1 MRHPLRHLS
10 LRLRLGLAGALAVVL
25 ALGLAALGLSLLFGT
40 HVERRAQAELSIQL
54 DQVLAGLARKDGVL
68 TLVREPADPRFGQPY
83 GGLYWQIVDGDR
95 ILRSRSLWD
104 YRLPQVDDLGDG
116 LSHSHRLPGPDGGPL
131 LVVERQVT
139 LPPSLGGDRIQASV
153 AVEAGSLAAARQD
166 FLADMLPYLALLA
179 LVLIVAGGA
188 QVMVGL
194 RPLHDLGARVTAL
207 RQGTARRM
215 GQDWP
220 QEVRPLATEIDAL
233 ISAREEDIDRA
244 RARAGDLA
252 HGMKTPLQAL
262 MGEAGRLRR
271 AGEAQSAAGIET
283 IARALQRHVDRELA
297 RTRAAARAR
306 DARADVAQVVRGV
319 TAVLRR
325 TPEGSGLDWQNST
338 TPGLIAAMEESDLAE
353 AFGALAENAAR
364 HASARVQIAAA
375 IAEDGLIHLS
385 LTDDGPGIAEGQLSA
400 LIARGA
406 RLDQGGSGLGL
417 AIASDL
423 AEASGGGLHLE
434 NTGAG
439 LRAALRLPPAPPGH
453 PDDPPPA

>member
-10 LRLRLGLAGALAVVL
+10 LRLRLVLAGALAVLL

-40 HVERRAQAELSIQL
+40 HVERRAQAELSMQL
-54 DQVLAGLARKDGVL
+54 DQVLAGLARKDGAL
-68 TLVREPADPRFGQPY
+68 TLAREPADPRFGQPY

-95 ILRSRSLWD
+95 VLRSRSLWD
-104 YRLPQVDDLGDG
+104 YRLPQMDDLGDG
-116 LSHSHRLPGPDGGPL
+116 LTHSHHLPGPDGAPL
-131 LVVERQVT
+131 LVVERQVQ
-139 LPPSLGGDRIQASV
+139 LPQSLGGDRIQASV
-153 AVEAGSLAAARQD
+153 AVEAGSLEAARQD

-179 LVLIVAGGA
+179 LVLIAAGGA

-194 RPLHDLGARVTAL
+194 KPLRELGVRVTAL

-215 GQDWP
+215 GEDWP
-220 QEVRPLATEIDAL
+220 KEVRPLATEIDAL
-233 ISAREEDIDRA
+233 ITAREADIDRA

-283 IARALQRHVDRELA
+283 IARVLQRHVDRELA

-306 DARADVAQVVRGV
+306 DARADVGQVVRGV
-319 TAVLRR
+319 IAVLRR
-325 TPEGSGLDWQNST
+325 TPEGSGLDWQSRIA
-338 TPGLIAAMEESDLAE
+338 PGLVAAMEEGDLAE

-364 HASARVQIAAA
+364 HARDQVTIAAA
-375 IAEDGLIHLS
+375 MAGDGLIHLS
-385 LTDDGPGIAEGQLSA
+385 LTDDGPGIAQGQLTA
-400 LIARGA
+400 LTARGA

-417 AIASDL
+417 AIASDF
-423 AEASGGGLHLE
+423 AEAGGGGLHLE

-439 LRAALRLPPAPPGH
+439 LRAELRLPPAPPDRVG
-453 PDDPPPA
+453 DQAIS